1 LKVCASVRAAVMAA
15 PGKMVTRGFPVPE
28 VTDDSAL
35 VRMLGS
41 AICGTDKHMYSG
53 QTKLGLPGAVVTFP
67 VIPGHENLGVIERI
81 GSNASRVMSTDG
93 SPLNAGERVVISA
106 DIVCG
111 HCYYCRNVYGYPW
124 CLNHRSYGDVISCEN
139 PPHLFGGWAEM
150 MYILPGT
157 FMSRVPSQLSDEE
170 AVLAEQLAVAY
181 GAFGRA
187 YQGPNSKEGYAPA
200 DSVVVQG
207 IGPLGI
213 CNAFM
218 AKMMGAGKIIA
229 VDKSEYR
236 LKLARELC
244 VNETIS
250 LNDYPTVEGRTARVM
265 ELTDGL
271 GSDMVIECTGDPAI
285 LSEGLDILRLGGTY
299 LVEGAFVEE
308 APTQISA
315 SRQIVAKNARI
326 VGAAGMPYQ
335 AYGRV
340 LKMVENNRGSI
351 QFAKAVTHQFG
362 IESAEEAL
370 KKSIAPDSMK
380 VVVTPK
386 K

>member
-1 LKVCASVRAAVMAA
+1 MKSTGSVRAAVMAA
-15 PGKMVTRGFPVPE
+15 PGKMITRSFPIPE

-67 VIPGHENLGVIERI
+67 VIPGHENLGVIEKI
-81 GSNASRVMSTDG
+81 GRNASRDMSTDG
-93 SPLNAGERVVISA
+93 SPLKAGERVVISA

-124 CLNHRSYGDVISCEN
+124 CLNHRSYGDVISCEQ

-157 FMSRVPSQLSDEE
+157 FMFRVPSQLSDEE

-187 YQGPNSKEGYAPA
+187 FQGPNSKEGYAPA
-200 DSVVVQG
+200 DAVVVQG

-218 AKMMGAGKIIA
+218 AKMLGAGKIIA

-236 LKLARELC
+236 LKLAKELC

-250 LNDYPTVEGRTARVM
+250 LNDYPREEERTARVM

-271 GSDMVIECTGDPAI
+271 GADLVVECTGDPGI
-285 LSEGLDILRLGGTY
+285 LSEGLDMLRLGGTY

-326 VGAAGMPYQ
+326 IGAAGMPYQ

-340 LKMVENNRGSI
+340 LKMIENNRGAI
-351 QFAKAVTHQFG
+351 QFSKAVTHQFG
-362 IESAEEAL
+362 VGSAEEAL

>member
-1 LKVCASVRAAVMAA
+1 MAA
-15 PGKMVTRGFPVPE
+15 PGKMITRSFPIPE

-67 VIPGHENLGVIERI
+67 VIPGHENLGVIEKI
-81 GSNASRVMSTDG
+81 GRNASRDMSTDG
-93 SPLNAGERVVISA
+93 SPLKAGERVVISA

-124 CLNHRSYGDVISCEN
+124 CLNHRSYGDVISCEQ

-157 FMSRVPSQLSDEE
+157 FMFRVPSQLSDEE

-187 YQGPNSKEGYAPA
+187 FQGPNSKEGYAPA
-200 DSVVVQG
+200 DAVVVQG

-218 AKMMGAGKIIA
+218 AKMLGAGKIIA

-236 LKLARELC
+236 LKLAKELC

-250 LNDYPTVEGRTARVM
+250 LNDYPREEERTARVM

-271 GSDMVIECTGDPAI
+271 GADLVVECTGDPGI
-285 LSEGLDILRLGGTY
+285 LSEGLDMLRLGGTY

-326 VGAAGMPYQ
+326 IGAAGMPYQ

-340 LKMVENNRGSI
+340 LKMIENNRGAI
-351 QFAKAVTHQFG
+351 QFSKAVTHQFG
-362 IESAEEAL
+362 VGSAEEAL